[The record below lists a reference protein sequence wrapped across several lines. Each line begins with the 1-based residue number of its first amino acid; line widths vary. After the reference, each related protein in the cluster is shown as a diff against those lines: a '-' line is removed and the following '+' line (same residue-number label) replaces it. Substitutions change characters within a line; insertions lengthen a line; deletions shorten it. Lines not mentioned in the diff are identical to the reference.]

1 MVAHPYLKPWRLGLL
16 HVAAGVIVLVTT
28 MAAAQTSA
36 QAPAPSS
43 ASGPTPAAP
52 PASAST
58 PAVPAL
64 PAPAAP
70 SLVAARATFLRQVL
84 AESQLLT
91 EQYERALAK
100 LESELAAAAEYEEA
114 WLVQQ
119 RRADLKALYATTDS
133 SLAQSLAVPLLPAQ
147 ARLSG
152 VEARGDVLTGW
163 RTGNS
168 SAEWSGVRVPTGRYY
183 LELEAN
189 LLDVPVLPGSAVP
202 GRAQP
207 MDRAAFDFY
216 EVSLL
221 PGAEENRR
229 GFEVA
234 LSADDTAFT
243 PIRVGPV
250 SFTRSPVTLR
260 LSTPAGY
267 PGNLVRLRNLRLVPA
282 TEPVP
287 AVTAPVATAT
297 ASLDELRNSL
307 NQSLAAAQKPVI
319 DNYVAELDRLAA
331 SLPAAG
337 EAVEAEKK
345 RTQKLV
351 AATSS
356 GAPLRLLTM
365 SSPAVG
371 FEDFEGARFVPD
383 PANRGDRFMVE
394 HEGRRFPVR
403 LLWLQCAPT
412 DDQDA
417 AALKAFAQHFAM
429 DEDHVPGLGRA
440 AHEFTEGYLTGKPL
454 RLLARPRKDKDGSV
468 AALVFLPELGFYQN
482 VLIDQGL
489 AAVQPPPQGARRG
502 MLESTLL
509 GDMLD
514 RERAARRQKPAPG
527 AWAFFG
533 EAGK

>member
-1 MVAHPYLKPWRLGLL
+1 MVAHPQLKPSCLGF
-16 HVAAGVIVLVTT
+16 HWAAVVVALVAT
-28 MAAAQTSA
+28 MPAPQTCA
-36 QAPAPSS
+36 QAPAPS
-43 ASGPTPAAP
+43 PTPAPTPSAP
-52 PASAST
+52 PALVPT
-58 PAVPAL
+58 PAVPA
-64 PAPAAP
+64 ASAP
-70 SLVAARATFLRQVL
+70 SLVTARATFLRQVL

-114 WLVQQ
+114 VLVQQ

-147 ARLSG
+147 ARFSG
-152 VEARGDVLTGW
+152 AEARGDVLTGW

-183 LELEAN
+183 LELEAS
-189 LLDVPVLPGSAVP
+189 LLDVPVLPGSAAP
-202 GRAQP
+202 NRAQP
-207 MDRAAFDFY
+207 QDRAAFDFY

-221 PGAEENRR
+221 PGAAENRR

-234 LSADDTAFT
+234 LSADDTVFT

-260 LSTPAGY
+260 LSTPVGY

-282 TEPVP
+282 PESVP
-287 AVTAPVATAT
+287 AVTAPVATAS
-297 ASLDELRNSL
+297 ASLNDLRASL
-307 NQSLAAAQKPVI
+307 NQSLAAVQKPVI
-319 DNYVAELDRLAA
+319 DNYLAELDRLAA
-331 SLPAAG
+331 LSPAAG

-345 RTQKLV
+345 RTEKLV

-356 GAPLRLLTM
+356 GAPLRLLTS

-371 FEDFEGARFVPD
+371 FEDFDGARFVPD

-403 LLWLQCAPT
+403 LLWVLCAPT

-417 AALKAFAQHFAM
+417 AALKAFAEHFAM

-468 AALVFLPELGFYQN
+468 AALVFLPELGCYQN

-489 AAVQPPPQGARRG
+489 AAVQPPAQGARRG
-502 MLESTLL
+502 MMESTLL

-514 RERAARRQKPAPG
+514 RERAARRQKPPPG